1 MSKQLHNQILSHL
14 KSESYRP
21 QKRRGLAKQL
31 NLASDEEYQQF
42 KDALNDLMHEGRV
55 IYGAGG
61 TIVLPASHQRRDEII
76 GAYRQNKRGFGFVI
90 PTDPTSHEDLFIAQ
104 GDNAGA
110 ITGDIVRAQ
119 ITQRG
124 FRDGKQML
132 SGRIT
137 EIITRKNKRFAG
149 SLGRISG
156 QWVVFPDGN
165 VLTEPILTPDAASRH
180 IKPGTKVVV
189 ELTSYPGEPASAG
202 GSASN
207 WAQGVITEILGE
219 AGEKDV
225 DLKTVIVQYNLP
237 EAFPEQVKA
246 EARMSVDSFDPG
258 T

>member
-1 MSKQLHNQILSHL
+1 MSKQLQDQILSHL
-14 KSESYRP
+14 KSDTYRP

-42 KDALNDLMHEGRV
+42 KEALQDLMHEGRV
-55 IYGAGG
+55 VYGAGG

-76 GAYRQNKRGFGFVI
+76 GTYRQNKRGFGFVV
-90 PTDPTSHEDLFIAQ
+90 PTDPTSHEDLYIAQ
-104 GDNAGA
+104 GDNGGA

-149 SLGRISG
+149 SLGKLSG

-165 VLTEPILTPDAASRH
+165 ILTEPILTPDAASRH

-189 ELTSYPGEPASAG
+189 ELTSYPGEDPTGTNTSPAG
-202 GSASN
+202 TV
-207 WAQGVITEILGE
+207 WAQG
-219 AGEKDV
+219 
-225 DLKTVIVQYNLP
+225 
-237 EAFPEQVKA
+237 
-246 EARMSVDSFDPG
+246 
-258 T
+258 

>member
-1 MSKQLHNQILSHL
+1 MSKQLQDQILSHL
-14 KSESYRP
+14 KSETYRP

-42 KDALNDLMHEGRV
+42 KDALNVLMHEGRV
-55 IYGAGG
+55 VYGAGG
-61 TIVLPASHQRRDEII
+61 TIVLPGSHQRRDEIT
-76 GAYRQNKRGFGFVI
+76 GTYRQNKRGFGFVV
-90 PTDPTSHEDLFIAQ
+90 PTDPTSHEDLYIAQ

-149 SLGRISG
+149 SLGRLSG

-189 ELTSYPGEPASAG
+189 ELTSYPGEEKPTGVPAGEPSGSGMSSA
-202 GSASN
+202 
-207 WAQGVITEILGE
+207 WAQGVITEVLGE

-225 DLKTVIVQYNLP
+225 
-237 EAFPEQVKA
+237 
-246 EARMSVDSFDPG
+246 
-258 T
+258 